1 MSTYPFITRAV
12 LLSSMLLIASL
23 SAPTVHALDSD
34 LLKGTMVFAP
44 ASELNV
50 VAAGAVEDTLN
61 VCLGR
66 IPLERCNDI
75 RRTDRE
81 NEEGHQ
87 PGHQGDGGSV
97 CQTARKAYSYWASP
111 DRGPDQ
117 MRYGGFFIDSA
128 ARG

>member
-50 VAAGAVEDTLN
+50 VAAGTVEDTLKA
-61 VCLGR
+61 CLGR
-66 IPLERCNDI
+66 IPLDATVGQRLLAEQSC
-75 RRTDRE
+75 TG
-81 NEEGHQ
+81 EEGTRKLV
-87 PGHQGDGGSV
+87 PGAQ
-97 CQTARKAYSYWASP
+97 K
-111 DRGPDQ
+111 
-117 MRYGGFFIDSA
+117 F
-128 ARG
+128 